1 MRRLAAAILICM
13 ATGLPAGAG
22 QTYDLFFRSGTLTA
36 PDGTALDDRLSY
48 DGRLTGPTAISGNE
62 SYGVTIGR
70 APDGNTGITL
80 TEGGRNRMLGTYDTK
95 AGNPVIMYFLEST
108 LRQMSQ
114 VSGGNPY
121 YIRNRIKEALLAE
134 AAVEP
139 VTFRIGGQEIAAQR
153 VTIQPFA
160 KDAARDR
167 MGPFADLALSVTV
180 AKAIPGWYGRIEA
193 RTPADVPGAFS
204 NELTLSQVEP
214 EAPTE

>member
-13 ATGLPAGAG
+13 ATGLPAAAG

-48 DGRLTGPTAISGNE
+48 DGRLTGPTAISGDE

-108 LRQMSQ
+108 LRQMSD

-121 YIRNRIKEALLAE
+121 YIRNRIKEALLGQAE
-134 AAVEP
+134 IQP
-139 VTFRIGGQEIAAQR
+139 VTFSLDGREIPAQR
-153 VTIQPFA
+153 ATIRPFA
-160 KDAARDR
+160 HDVARDR
-167 MGPFADLALSVTV
+167 MGPFADMAFSVTV
-180 AKAIPGWYGRIEA
+180 AEAIPGWYGRIEA
-193 RTPADVPGAFS
+193 RTPADLPGAFS